1 MASHDPEV
9 VAFCVRAYMSHIR
22 RADDQVREIERQ
34 IRDVRA
40 RLEGL
45 GCPMGKDGGGRSS
58 LSDKMAEG
66 VARVMELEA
75 AWCERVAETLA
86 DRLEGLGCPMGK
98 DGGGRSSL
106 SDKMAEGVARVM
118 ELEAAWC
125 ERVAETLADADEC
138 RRICDPAHVWRW
150 ALYMHLVEGRT
161 WAYAARVVGYSEQHG
176 AYAARVV
183 GYSEQHVKRNVPQ
196 AMREVY
202 YLMPERFRRE
212 PIPNAMPR

>member
-1 MASHDPEV
+1 MTEHDRDV
-9 VAFCVRAYMSHIR
+9 ISLCVRAYMAHIR

-45 GCPMGKDGGGRSS
+45 GCPMGKDGGGRAPI
-58 LSDKMAEG
+58 SDKMAEG
-66 VARVMELEA
+66 VARVLELEA
-75 AWCERVAETLA
+75 EW
-86 DRLEGLGCPMGK
+86 G
-98 DGGGRSSL
+98 
-106 SDKMAEGVARVM
+106 
-118 ELEAAWC
+118 

-150 ALYMHLVEGRT
+150 ALYLHLVEGRT
-161 WAYAARVVGYSEQHG
+161 W

-202 YLMPERFRRE
+202 RLMPERFRRE